1 MKSYASIKLGS
12 LGSLSIQHSISA
24 QADRPPGV
32 AADEWICLEENL
44 GIVITP
50 PQTSGSAPPQTSGSA
65 AASATGCLMFKHKG
79 IWVRLD
85 LNPSSGL

>member
-1 MKSYASIKLGS
+1 LKSYASIKLGS

-24 QADRPPGV
+24 HADRPPGV

-50 PQTSGSAPPQTSGSA
+50 PQTSGSA
-65 AASATGCLMFKHKG
+65 AASATGYMMLKRKG
-79 IWVRLD
+79 VWVRLD
-85 LNPSSGL
+85 LNASSGP